1 MTASAEDR
9 AIRAPWQW
17 WKPLLIVVLLA
28 LLVLFAFGLRRDSS
42 FMPSALVG
50 RLVPDFSLAQLD
62 GAGTVDRASIIGQPH
77 IINFWASWCGA
88 CREEHPVLIK
98 LGQRFAGSSK
108 VRMLGINYR
117 DTKSN
122 ADRFLDRM
130 GVFPYASGMD
140 TEARTG
146 VDFGVFGLP
155 ETFFVDAKGIVRAR
169 HIGPLSEADAEKY
182 LALIGGDR

>member
-1 MTASAEDR
+1 MTVGVENRMLRSQ
-9 AIRAPWQW
+9 WQW
-17 WKPLLIVVLLA
+17 WKPVLMVALFA

-50 RLVPDFSLAQLD
+50 RLLPDFTLPLLE
-62 GAGTVDRASIIGQPH
+62 GGGTIKRAGVLGQPH

-88 CREEHPVLIK
+88 CREEHAVLVK
-98 LGQRFAGSSK
+98 LGQRLADGSR

-122 ADRFLDRM
+122 ADRFLSRM
-130 GVFPYASGMD
+130 GAFPYASGID
-140 TEARTG
+140 PEARTG

-169 HIGPLSEADAEKY
+169 HIGPLTEAAAEKY